1 MKIESLWIYPI
12 KSCQGVSLDRLPI
25 DEQGP
30 RYDRQW
36 MLVDE
41 RGRFISQREMPQLAQ
56 VKTEIDDHSKIL
68 HVTLPK
74 TRFEIPLE
82 DKEDFSTK
90 EKNDESSAQVQIWQT
105 ELMADIEHPE
115 TSLAF
120 SKFLEKRVRLVRY
133 ADHSHRK
140 MNSLNPTFAP
150 ETRFADSRPLLLTH
164 QSSLQLLNKELED
177 SSSTP
182 VAMTRFRPN
191 VVMQGGQPYQEDQLE
206 RWQAGDVIF
215 SQRKPCSR
223 CVMINIDQKTGENL
237 GPDPLKTLSR
247 TRKQE
252 GKVIFGS
259 LYIPENKGEIKVGD
273 EILILS

>member
-12 KSCQGVSLDRLPI
+12 KSCQGISLSQLSI

-41 RGRFISQREMPQLAQ
+41 RGRFISQRELPQLAQ
-56 VKTEIDDHSKIL
+56 VKTEIDDHKNIL
-68 HVTLPK
+68 HVALP
-74 TRFEIPLE
+74 RGNFEIPLPALSGSSSE
-82 DKEDFSTK
+82 S
-90 EKNDESSAQVQIWQT
+90 DEIPAQVQIWQT
-105 ELMADIEHPE
+105 ELLADIEHPE
-115 TSLAF
+115 INLAF
-120 SKFLEKRVRLVRY
+120 SNFLERSVRLVRY
-133 ADHSHRK
+133 TDQSHRSL
-140 MNSLNPTFAP
+140 NSLNPNFAP

-164 QSSLQLLNKELED
+164 QSSLQQLNKELQST
-177 SSSTP
+177 SSEP
-182 VAMTRFRPN
+182 IEINRFRPN
-191 VVMQGGQPYQEDQLE
+191 VVVQGGKAYEEDQLE
-206 RWQAGDVIF
+206 RWQAGDVVF

-223 CVMINIDQKTGENL
+223 CVMINIDQKTGENR
-237 GPDPLKTLSR
+237 GPEPLKTLSQ

-273 EILILS
+273 EIVIL